1 MKGVFVTVAVLW
13 TLGYVAVVLRI
24 EARPQPLTP
33 VQRDELATADSER
46 NAADERRD
54 PEERREEE
62 ALLDALPDTES
73 VVDRGSEQAPF
84 AAAAPDLR
92 ASLGGTGQ

>member
-24 EARPQPLTP
+24 EARPEPRAR
-33 VQRDELATADSER
+33 VQQDELSTRDRER
-46 NAADERRD
+46 NAADERHD
-54 PEERREEE
+54 PEERGDEE
-62 ALLDALPDTES
+62 ALLDPLPDTES